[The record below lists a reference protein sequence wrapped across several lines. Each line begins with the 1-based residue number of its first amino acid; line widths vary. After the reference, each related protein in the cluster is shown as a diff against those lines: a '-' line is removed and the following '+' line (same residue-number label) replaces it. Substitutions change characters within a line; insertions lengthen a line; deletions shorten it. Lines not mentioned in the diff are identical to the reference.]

1 MIDNERAAELNVVL
15 SDVAHGIVVY
25 LIGLQE
31 VVLDGLAVKATT
43 ERGKSRHIDSRGEE
57 TLRDSKGKIFRR
69 RVDSRRGQLAIR
81 IAAVIAKAGRIGR
94 SEEHTSELQSRS
106 DIVCRLLL
114 AKKSRSEP
122 SLC

>member
-31 VVLDGLAVKATT
+31 VVLDGPAVNATT
-43 ERGKSRHIDSRGEE
+43 ERGKSRPIASRGEE
-57 TLRDSKGKIFRR
+57 TLRDSKGRIFRR

-81 IAAVIAKAGRIGR
+81 IAAVIAKGGRIGQAR
-94 SEEHTSELQSRS
+94 AGGGRRFSRKTLPAY
-106 DIVCRLLL
+106 DGLIR
-114 AKKSRSEP
+114 
-122 SLC
+122 